1 MVIETFYTDISPG
14 HEKYITHLK
23 KMNDKTLY
31 YTLEVP
37 KNNNDPNITES
48 SLAKNLFVLKIHAD
62 MLTGSFLGRDA

>member
-1 MVIETFYTDISPG
+1 
-14 HEKYITHLK
+14 
-23 KMNDKTLY
+23 MNDKTLY

-48 SLAKNLFVLKIHAD
+48 YLAKNLFVVLKTHSD